1 MGYHFQQRV
10 TIVRMRKPEERNIN
24 HELQWLGDS
33 LGLFNERDRDKSCY
47 RVFIELLKMTKKRQP
62 ISSDGLAGRLHLTRG
77 TVVHHLNRLL
87 ETGMVIHEGRKYLLR
102 VPSLSGLIEEVAKD
116 MARAFEDLKDVA
128 EEVDKRLS

>member
-1 MGYHFQQRV
+1 MRYQFQQRV

-24 HELQWLGDS
+24 YELQWLGDS
-33 LGLFNERDRDKSCY
+33 LGLFGERDKDKSCY
-47 RVFIELLKMTKKRQP
+47 RVFIELLKVTKKRQP
-62 ISSDGLAGRLHLTRG
+62 ISSDDLAERLHLTRG

-87 ETGMVIHEGRKYLLR
+87 ETGIVIHERRKYLLR

-128 EEVDKRLS
+128 EEVDKRLG